1 MCILERNTRSI
12 TVRMSPKRWERL
24 MVLERQAK
32 ELEKIARA
40 AAMPAVQIDPDFKS
54 KPTYTV
60 DEFIDTLAKDLGQH
74 YGVGDIRNVR

>member
-32 ELEKIARA
+32 ELEKLARA
-40 AAMPAVQIDPDFKS
+40 AVMPAVQIDPDFKS